1 MRGDGLAFF
10 IIALII
16 FSLVTLFYM
25 STSIIDQNV
34 DDTTEYDNFKLI
46 VTFVG
51 IILGVLFLMLAPIVE
66 FKNGNGKRK

>member
-66 FKNGNGKRK
+66 GNNLFT